1 MRTTRIATLGL
12 LIMISSGCQGMPGLK
27 RHSRD
32 SSVTHSARTPVSKW
46 NARPSLES
54 DETKVAEASK
64 VGLIRKV
71 SFQEDVEDDE
81 KASLLEAEADDQKKS
96 VDESLDELQN
106 NEATELEFE
115 SSSIQ
120 PAYETTAVSTNSTS
134 LAEIEQLALSTNPA
148 VAEVQAEIE
157 SLRGKLTQAGLP
169 PNPTVGIVGSDINE
183 DGVSGGRYGVYFGRE
198 IVRGNKLGYSRS
210 VVCAEIRTAE
220 QRLATVQQ
228 RLLTDVRKRFYDLL
242 VAQETVAIADELVKI
257 SQNAVDVSEQLLKAK
272 EAAQTSVLQSE
283 VELQNAFVVL
293 RQAENQRLA
302 ARRKLAG
309 LLGEADLPSDYV
321 DGNAR
326 DVLAVADFEQS
337 FDDIVGSSPEIAA
350 LFADVE
356 QKRRQLQREIVEPI
370 PNVTWQATLQYD
382 VFGDDVIPGFQI
394 GMPLP
399 TLNRNQGAIHQA
411 RYQIVAAE
419 RRAEKKALD
428 LRQRLTS
435 TYESYLDAKILIDAY
450 DAEIIPKAKQT
461 LDLVNKGYREGEIDF
476 LQLLTAQRTYSQINL
491 TYLRQLQQVWRQNI
505 EIKGMLL
512 SGSLDEN

>member
-1 MRTTRIATLGL
+1 MRTTRIATLGI
-12 LIMISSGCQGMPGLK
+12 LILISSGCQGMPGLK

-32 SSVTHSARTPVSKW
+32 SGVTHSARTPVSKW
-46 NARPSLES
+46 TARPSLES
-54 DETKVAEASK
+54 DEPKVSEASK

-81 KASLLEAEADDQKKS
+81 KVSLSEAEADDQKK
-96 VDESLDELQN
+96 LADELQDD
-106 NEATELEFE
+106 EATELEFE

-120 PAYETTAVSTNSTS
+120 PAYETTAVSINSTS

-183 DGVSGGRYGVYFGRE
+183 DGNSGGRYGVYFGRE

-228 RLLTDVRKRFYDLL
+228 RLLTDVRKRYYDLL

-326 DVLAVADFEQS
+326 DVSAVADFEQS

-419 RRAEKKALD
+419 RRAEKKALG

-450 DAEIIPKAKQT
+450 DSEIIPKAKQT
-461 LDLVNKGYREGEIDF
+461 LDLVSKGYREGEIDF

-512 SGSLDEN
+512 SGSLEEN

>member
-1 MRTTRIATLGL
+1 MRTIRIATLGL
-12 LIMISSGCQGMPGLK
+12 LLVIASGCHGMKGS
-27 RHSRD
+27 SRQ
-32 SSVTHSARTPVSKW
+32 SRASGIIHSARTPILKW
-46 NARPSLES
+46 AARPSLETN
-54 DETKVAEASK
+54 EAVNAVATNS
-64 VGLIRKV
+64 GLIRTV
-71 SFQEDVEDDE
+71 SFQEDQIASSKEAKTDATKKTANESQDHESQDDE
-81 KASLLEAEADDQKKS
+81 AK
-96 VDESLDELQN
+96 ELK
-106 NEATELEFE
+106 LE

-120 PAYETTAVSTNSTS
+120 HAFETTSVPTYSTS
-134 LAEIEQLALSTNPA
+134 LAEIEQIVLSTNPA

-198 IVRGNKLGYSRS
+198 IVRGNKLSYSRS
-210 VVCAEIRTAE
+210 VVCAEIQTAE
-220 QRLATVQQ
+220 QRLAMIQQ
-228 RLLTDVRKRFYDLL
+228 RLLTDVRKRYYDLL
-242 VAQETVAIADELVKI
+242 VAQETVAMANELVKI
-257 SQNAVDVSEQLLKAK
+257 SQNAVDVSKRLLEAK
-272 EAAQTSVLQSE
+272 EAAKTSVLQSE
-283 VELQNAFVVL
+283 VELQNASVVS

-309 LLGEADLPSDYV
+309 LLGEAELSLDYV

-337 FDDIVGSSPEIAA
+337 FDDLLSSSPEIAA

-370 PNVTWQATLQYD
+370 PNVTWQTTLQYD

-435 TYESYLDAKILIDAY
+435 TYESYWDAKILIDAY
-450 DAEIIPKAKQT
+450 DSELIPKAKET
-461 LDLVNKGYREGEIDF
+461 LDLVAKGYREGEIDF

-491 TYLRQLQQVWRQNI
+491 TYLRQLQQVWRQNV

-512 SGSLDEN
+512 SESLQ

>member
-1 MRTTRIATLGL
+1 MRTTRIATLGI

-32 SSVTHSARTPVSKW
+32 SSITHSARTPVSKW
-46 NARPSLES
+46 GARPSLES

-81 KASLLEAEADDQKKS
+81 KVSRLEAEADDLKKLA
-96 VDESLDELQN
+96 DESQDELQDD
-106 NEATELEFE
+106 EATELEFE

-228 RLLTDVRKRFYDLL
+228 RLLTDVRKRYYDLL

-419 RRAEKKALD
+419 RRAEKKALG

-450 DAEIIPKAKQT
+450 DSEIIPKAKQT

-512 SGSLDEN
+512 SGSLEEN

>member
-1 MRTTRIATLGL
+1 MRTTRIATLGF
-12 LIMISSGCQGMPGLK
+12 LIVISSGCQGMMGLN

-32 SSVTHSARTPVSKW
+32 SGITHSARTPVSKW
-46 NARPSLES
+46 GARPSLEP
-54 DETKVAEASK
+54 DEAEVSEASK
-64 VGLIRKV
+64 AGLIRKV

-81 KASLLEAEADDQKKS
+81 KVSLLEAEANDQKKP
-96 VDESLDELQN
+96 VGESQDL
-106 NEATELEFE
+106 EATELEFE

-120 PAYETTAVSTNSTS
+120 PAYETTPASYSTS
-134 LAEIEQLALSTNPA
+134 LAEIEQLALATNPA

-210 VVCAEIRTAE
+210 VVCAEIRTVE

-228 RLLTDVRKRFYDLL
+228 RLLTDVRKRYYDLL

-257 SQNAVDVSEQLLKAK
+257 SQNAVDVSKQLLEAK

-283 VELQNAFVVL
+283 VELQNASVVL

-309 LLGEADLPSDYV
+309 LLGEADLPLDYV

-411 RYQIVAAE
+411 RYQIVSAE

-450 DAEIIPKAKQT
+450 DSEIIPKAKQT
-461 LDLVNKGYREGEIDF
+461 LDLVSKGYREGGIDF

-512 SGSLDEN
+512 SGSLE

>member
-1 MRTTRIATLGL
+1 MRTTRIAILLGL
-12 LIMISSGCQGMPGLK
+12 MVVISSGCRGMNGLN
-27 RHSRD
+27 RHSGDR
-32 SSVTHSARTPVSKW
+32 SITHPSKTPVSIW
-46 NARPSLES
+46 GARPTLETEEAAIS
-54 DETKVAEASK
+54 EETQA
-64 VGLIRKV
+64 GLIRNV
-71 SFQEDVEDDE
+71 SFQEDAESDE
-81 KASLLEAEADDQKKS
+81 KVSLGEVDPDPKEKL
-96 VDESLDELQN
+96 VDESQDD
-106 NEATELEFE
+106 EATELEFE
-115 SSSIQ
+115 SSPIQ
-120 PAYETTAVSTNSTS
+120 PAYETTAVPMSSTS
-134 LAEIEQLALSTNPA
+134 LPEIEQLALATNPA

-183 DGVSGGRYGVYFGRE
+183 DGDSFGRYGVYFGRE
-198 IVRGNKLGYSRS
+198 VVRGNKLGYSQS

-220 QRLATVQQ
+220 QRLATIQQ
-228 RLLTDVRKRFYDLL
+228 SLLTDVRKRYYDLL

-257 SQNAVDVSEQLLKAK
+257 SQNAVDVSEQLLEAK

-283 VELQNAFVVL
+283 VELQNASLVL

-309 LLGEADLPSDYV
+309 LLGEAELPLEYL

-337 FDDIVGSSPEIAA
+337 FDDIVDRSPEIAA

-370 PNVTWQATLQYD
+370 PNVTWQTTLQYD
-382 VFGDDVIPGFQI
+382 FGTDDVIPGFQI

-428 LRQRLTS
+428 LRQRLAS
-435 TYESYLDAKILIDAY
+435 TYESYLDAKLQIDAY
-450 DAEIIPKAKQT
+450 DSEIIPKAKQT
-461 LDLVNKGYREGEIDF
+461 LDLVTKGYREGEIDF

-491 TYLRQLQQVWRQNI
+491 TYLRQLQQVWRQNF

-512 SGSLDEN
+512 SGSLE

>member
-1 MRTTRIATLGL
+1 MRTTRIATLGI
-12 LIMISSGCQGMPGLK
+12 LIMISSGCQGMPGLN

-32 SSVTHSARTPVSKW
+32 SGITHSARTPVSKW
-46 NARPSLES
+46 GARPSLES

-81 KASLLEAEADDQKKS
+81 KVSLLEAEADDQKKS
-96 VDESLDELQN
+96 VDESQDELQDD
-106 NEATELEFE
+106 EATELEFE

-120 PAYETTAVSTNSTS
+120 PAYETTAVSINLTS
-134 LAEIEQLALSTNPA
+134 LAKIEQLALSTNPA

-228 RLLTDVRKRFYDLL
+228 RLLTDVRKRYYDLL

-257 SQNAVDVSEQLLKAK
+257 SQNAVDVSKQLLEAK

-419 RRAEKKALD
+419 RRAEKKALG

-450 DAEIIPKAKQT
+450 DSEIIPKAKQT
-461 LDLVNKGYREGEIDF
+461 LDLVN
-476 LQLLTAQRTYSQINL
+476 
-491 TYLRQLQQVWRQNI
+491 
-505 EIKGMLL
+505 
-512 SGSLDEN
+512 